1 MSLVAFYTSWKHK
14 KPRGFPIFSGGIERD
29 HWCETGR
36 FFNYNWKKTIF
47 NLRIKH
53 VNSIF

>member
-14 KPRGFPIFSGGIERD
+14 KPRGFPIFSGGIGRD